1 MKIADLYIRV
11 HSDNEAFALTLMQE
25 QESLLREYCDSNKIL
40 IRNVIC
46 DNGSA
51 LSFNRAGW
59 RKYESYIREHSDK
72 ENQVSLLFT
81 RWDVF
86 SRNAPDAYRMLN
98 ILNDNNILANA
109 MQQPVDLAFAENK
122 IMLAIFLATP
132 ENFDDNKAEALV

>member
-25 QESLLREYCDSNKIL
+25 QESLLRDYCDSNKIL
-40 IRNVIC
+40 IRNVIY
-46 DNGSA
+46 DNASA
-51 LSFNRAGW
+51 LSFSRAGW
-59 RKYESYIREHSDK
+59 RKYESYIRERSDK

-109 MQQPVDLAFAENK
+109 IQQPVDLAFAENK
-122 IMLAIFLATP
+122 IMLAIFLSTP
-132 ENFDDNKAEALV
+132 GNFDDNKAEALV